1 MDFIQTIKRLQPHY
15 PICSIC
21 ALPQCTH
28 PHRFFAYHGY
38 LEYLD
43 STIDPAAPG
52 REGERQVFMSNL
64 AKVEFGFKPEDRVEE
79 CTVCYKD
86 GCENLHRT
94 LTREGYARFV
104 REVQG
109 VQSAEEAVLM
119 ADEMFGDG
127 DGLGGLDDVEAALG
141 GRAQRYRD
149 ALRGLSHME
158 ATLRDLDDVEAA
170 IGSRTQGYG
179 AGLGSLGGMKVALG
193 SRAQCYGA
201 GLGDLNDME
210 AALGGRTQDYGAAF
224 GGLNDMEATLRD
236 ANATLRGL
244 EDMEAAFASQTQ
256 GYGTGLGSLDDIEA
270 ALGGRTTDGTASG
283 SLDDKEDTLRMC
295 TRGGGGGSYGEEG
308 FTGAAD
314 EGSEYH
320 TEFDGLLEWDIR
332 NEIIHLAKKWEEA
345 REFETFG
352 QYFKYE
358 WIRKADGYPKTYRA
372 ETPAPMPWDD
382 MTWDQQQALS
392 LPPHPQPPPPPPPPT
407 LERSTTPPLL
417 TDEQYEKARRS
428 YYGRWQ
434 RFVPRKSREQKDAQ
448 RPLIQASWERR
459 VGARGREENMP
470 WHVDFFSRPYRPLVS
485 PPWDPSRG
493 WVSEEDKLPFR
504 KEWEDMAFG
513 KDGKL
518 NKDPMQRY
526 ALERLVQA
534 AFVSAVGPRGETEV
548 MPWTPDL
555 VRPEPAAAGLG
566 QEESLN
572 TPLPDTSLEADYTT
586 LRSEYAL
593 IYVNRI
599 KGEDQ
604 KEVERVAGVFRE
616 AWVQEVGVRAND
628 VSMPWDEVLGKR
640 EVVQEEVRDVVDEG
654 GVGDGKFRERPR
666 RRVGGWTRRKGRC
679 EFQ

>member
-52 REGERQVFMSNL
+52 REGERQVFMTNL
-64 AKVEFGFKPEDRVEE
+64 AKVEFGFEPEDRVEE
-79 CTVCYKD
+79 CTVCYKER
-86 GCENLHRT
+86 CENLHRT

-119 ADEMFGDG
+119 ADEMFG
-127 DGLGGLDDVEAALG
+127 GLDDMEAALG

-170 IGSRTQGYG
+170 LGSRTQGYG
-179 AGLGSLGGMKVALG
+179 AGLGS
-193 SRAQCYGA
+193 R
-201 GLGDLNDME
+201 DDME
-210 AALGGRTQDYGAAF
+210 AALGGHTQDYGAAF
-224 GGLNDMEATLRD
+224 GGLNDVEATLRY
-236 ANATLRGL
+236 AKATLRGV

-256 GYGTGLGSLDDIEA
+256 GYGAGLGSLDDIEA
-270 ALGGRTTDGTASG
+270 ALGDRTTDGPASE
-283 SLDDKEDTLRMC
+283 SLDDKESTLRVHA
-295 TRGGGGGSYGEEG
+295 RGGGGESYGHEG

-314 EGSEYH
+314 EGSECH
-320 TEFDGLLEWDIR
+320 TEFDGRLEWDIR
-332 NEIIHLAKKWEEA
+332 NEIIHLAKEWEEA

-358 WIRKADGYPKTYRA
+358 WIRKADGYPKTYRP
-372 ETPAPMPWDD
+372 ETPGPMPWDD
-382 MTWDQQQALS
+382 MTWDQQQALA
-392 LPPHPQPPPPPPPPT
+392 LPPHPKPPPPPPPPT
-407 LERSTTPPLL
+407 LELSTTPPPIL

-448 RPLIQASWERR
+448 RPLIQTSWERR
-459 VGARGREENMP
+459 VGARGMDENMP
-470 WHVDFFSRPYRPLVS
+470 WHIDFFSRPYRPLVS
-485 PPWDPSRG
+485 PPWDPSRTPPAG
-493 WVSEEDKLPFR
+493 WVSDHDKLPFR

-526 ALERLVQA
+526 ALARLIQA
-534 AFVSAVGPRGETEV
+534 AFVAVFGYCGERQV

-555 VRPEPAAAGLG
+555 VRPSLGSLREDAGADDG
-566 QEESLN
+566 MGESH
-572 TPLPDTSLEADYTT
+572 TLPDTSLDTDDAT

-593 IYVNRI
+593 IYINRV
-599 KGEDQ
+599 KGEDPE
-604 KEVERVAGVFRE
+604 EVQRVAGVFRE
-616 AWVQEVGVRAND
+616 AWVQEVGARAHDVR
-628 VSMPWDEVLGKR
+628 MPWDEVLGKR
-640 EVVQEEVRDVVDEG
+640 VDEVVEQKEEASDVVDGG
-654 GVGDGKFRERPR
+654 GVGDGKFRERPK